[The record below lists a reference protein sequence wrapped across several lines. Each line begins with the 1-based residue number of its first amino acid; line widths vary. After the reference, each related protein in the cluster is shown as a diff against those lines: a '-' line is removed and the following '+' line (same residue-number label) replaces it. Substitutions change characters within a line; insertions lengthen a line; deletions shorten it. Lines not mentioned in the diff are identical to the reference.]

1 MFRKIIGSFV
11 LGLFPALAIASTT
24 IANPGAS
31 SAGSH
36 PARVA
41 VSGKGHCVYARRV
54 VLPGGAI
61 IHKNKH
67 GESEWK
73 QVCTLTPAGWG
84 KFSAP
89 VRISGQATAYAR
101 YTVALGGKVVYSGE
115 TNLGTAKAP
124 EHFTVTVTKSGKV
137 VGGGFSGV
145 TLPGTPMSNS
155 DVKQISYV
163 SGASSKNNSRT
174 VKLHSATLTY
184 GKTFIL
190 IAGKNNV
197 VQFVGSISKLISLK
211 AHHAPGVTIQTPT
224 VKEIQVGQTVVL
236 TPGHSTVIPMGAYQV
251 KVTRN

>member
-1 MFRKIIGSFV
+1 MKKRVALFIMS
-11 LGLFPALAIASTT
+11 LFPVVAMASTT
-24 IANPGAS
+24 IVNPGS
-31 SAGSH
+31 TDG
-36 PARVA
+36 VA
-41 VSGKGHCVYARRV
+41 VSSKGHCVYASHV
-54 VLPGGAI
+54 VLPGGLI
-61 IHKNKH
+61 IHKNKQ
-67 GESEWK
+67 GKPEWK
-73 QVCTLTPAGWG
+73 QVCTLTSTGWG

-89 VRISGQATAYAR
+89 VRINGKQSAMYAK
-101 YTVALGGKVVYSGE
+101 YTVSLHGKVVYSGE

-190 IAGKNNV
+190 VAGKHNV
-197 VQFVGSISKLISLK
+197 VQFVGDISKLISLK
-211 AHHAPGVTIQTPT
+211 AHHAAGVTIQTPT
-224 VKEIQVGQTVVL
+224 VKDIQASQTVVL
-236 TPGHSTVIPMGAYQV
+236 TLGQSTVIPMGDYQV
-251 KVTRN
+251 TVARS

>member
-1 MFRKIIGSFV
+1 MIKKV
-11 LGLFPALAIASTT
+11 
-24 IANPGAS
+24 
-31 SAGSH
+31 
-36 PARVA
+36 VA
-41 VSGKGHCVYARRV
+41 VFALSLLPVIAMASNGNLNHGSTVLKPHGKLSAMYA
-54 VLPGGAI
+54 
-61 IHKNKH
+61 K
-67 GESEWK
+67 
-73 QVCTLTPAGWG
+73 
-84 KFSAP
+84 
-89 VRISGQATAYAR
+89 
-101 YTVALGGKVVYSGE
+101 YTVTLHGKVVYSGE
-115 TNLGTAKAP
+115 TNLGAAKAP

-190 IAGKNNV
+190 IPGKHNI

-211 AHHAPGVTIQTPT
+211 AHHAPGVTIQTPS

-236 TPGHSTVIPMGAYQV
+236 TPGQSTVIPMGDYQV
-251 KVTRN
+251 KVARS